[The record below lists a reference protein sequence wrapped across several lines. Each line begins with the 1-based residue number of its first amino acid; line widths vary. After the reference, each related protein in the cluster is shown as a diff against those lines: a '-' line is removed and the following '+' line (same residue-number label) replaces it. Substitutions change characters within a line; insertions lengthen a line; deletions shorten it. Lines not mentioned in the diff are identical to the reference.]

1 MNYNEKLKKLFK
13 ATKQLAAQKDK
24 VRAQYIK
31 LIIKN
36 QGMLD
41 KLNTALHA
49 DDKLRENIQE
59 YLFVNGVGY
68 TVTEAEIMEMER
80 EWNPQDYD
88 AAEEAEIDLT
98 QLGIELKAAQA
109 AEVSSSNPPLAVD
122 EDLVK

>member
-1 MNYNEKLKKLFK
+1 MEGNPSIASLIKRER
-13 ATKQLAAQKDK
+13 KQLAAQKDK

-68 TVTEAEIMEMER
+68 TVTEARLWKWNAMEPTR
-80 EWNPQDYD
+80 
-88 AAEEAEIDLT
+88 L
-98 QLGIELKAAQA
+98 
-109 AEVSSSNPPLAVD
+109 
-122 EDLVK
+122 

>member
-1 MNYNEKLKKLFK
+1 MELKKLFK
-13 ATKQLAAQKDK
+13 ATKQLAAQKAK
-24 VRAQYIK
+24 ARAAYIK

-41 KLNTALHA
+41 KLNRALHA
-49 DDKLRENIQE
+49 DDKLRENVQE
-59 YLFVNGVGY
+59 YLFRNGVGY
-68 TVTEAEIMEMER
+68 TVSEAEIMEMER

-88 AAEEAEIDLT
+88 AAEEAEIDLA

>member
-1 MNYNEKLKKLFK
+1 MKTLKKLFK

>member
-1 MNYNEKLKKLFK
+1 MKNLKKLFK

-68 TVTEAEIMEMER
+68 TVSEAEIMEMER
-80 EWNPQDYD
+80 EWTPTDYD

>member
-1 MNYNEKLKKLFK
+1 MKDLKKLFK

-49 DDKLRENIQE
+49 DDELRENIQE
-59 YLFVNGVGY
+59 YLFRNGVGY
-68 TVTEAEIMEMER
+68 TVSEAEIMEMER
-80 EWNPQDYD
+80 EWNPQDYE
-88 AAEEAEIDLT
+88 AAEEAEVDLKKIG
-98 QLGIELKAAQA
+98 LELQA
-109 AEVSSSNPPLAVD
+109 AKISSSNPPLAVD